1 MLISGRN
8 PEALAACSSRVV
20 TLESG
25 RILRAVRRRR
35 TLELEV
41 GMPSVAATAL
51 ANRVPSVRRIGHALR
66 VALDDVTAEQ
76 VLSECLALGIRV
88 HGSRVITTAAPGR
101 VAEAE

>member
-1 MLISGRN
+1 
-8 PEALAACSSRVV
+8 
-20 TLESG
+20 
-25 RILRAVRRRR
+25 VRRRR

-41 GMPSVAATAL
+41 GMPSFAAAAL
-51 ANRVPSVRRIGHALR
+51 ANRVPSVRRLGHALR
-66 VALDDVTAEQ
+66 VSLDDVTAEQ